1 MFHFISLHFIPF
13 YSIPLR
19 SVLLCTTN
27 PNIAYPSCFKCG
39 IRASSTYVGAG
50 ESSRAGLQM
59 RRFSLTWRRD
69 VVKIF
74 GELKFYVE
82 WNSWGWVTNK
92 FENLQNQCFKMVGE
106 DVVSNLSCIVNRN
119 SLYWLNPM
127 RFSRIVQYNIV

>member
-1 MFHFISLHFIPF
+1 VVWSEIPLFGFFKNEWNGMEWYVMVFIPFHSIIFSHFSSPPIWGAESKHFTKYPNNGIKFMFHFIPF

-59 RRFSLTWRRD
+59 RRFSLT
-69 VVKIF
+69 
-74 GELKFYVE
+74 
-82 WNSWGWVTNK
+82 
-92 FENLQNQCFKMVGE
+92 
-106 DVVSNLSCIVNRN
+106 
-119 SLYWLNPM
+119 
-127 RFSRIVQYNIV
+127 